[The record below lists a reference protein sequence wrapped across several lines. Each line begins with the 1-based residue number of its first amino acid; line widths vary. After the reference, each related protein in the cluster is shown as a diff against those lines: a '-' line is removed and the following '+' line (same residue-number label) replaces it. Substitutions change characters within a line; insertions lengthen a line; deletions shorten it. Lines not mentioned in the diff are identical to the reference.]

1 MPSDKQMKRI
11 ILWLIMIIFI
21 SFSAAVVLFI
31 LSGDTWFTSSLIESG
46 SLPHS
51 IAQR

>member
-21 SFSAAVVLFI
+21 SFIAAVVLFI
-31 LSGDTWFTSSLIESG
+31 LSGDTWFTSAWLDRPSLDPG
-46 SLPHS
+46 S
-51 IAQR
+51 AQL